1 MLLENG
7 MEVEE
12 NTIDGLCFVKECIPR
27 SFQIPQIC
35 KRRNFL
41 RFLYLLLSL
50 SIAIDFLFWL
60 FFLKETKWVFVGL
73 WLVHLLELY
82 HAHRQ
87 KNEQNSYVEIGF
99 WTVVRLIHHI
109 GDLFLNTTQLI
120 TITISAKLKLYYMN
134 ILGYLLRVKS
144 SNVKSPNVF
153 FIFLETND
161 I

>member
-1 MLLENG
+1 MD
-7 MEVEE
+7 VEE
-12 NTIDGLCFVKECIPR
+12 NTIDSLCFVKECVPR
-27 SFQIPQIC
+27 SFQIPHIC
-35 KRRNFL
+35 KRSNFL

-50 SIAIDFLFWL
+50 PVAIDFLFWL

-73 WLVHLLELY
+73 WLVHLLELC
-82 HAHRQ
+82 HTHRQ
-87 KNEQNSYVEIGF
+87 KKEQNSYAEIGF

-109 GDLFLNTTQLI
+109 GDLFLNTTAHNHNC
-120 TITISAKLKLYYMN
+120 ISAKLKLYYMN

-153 FIFLETND
+153 CIFLETND